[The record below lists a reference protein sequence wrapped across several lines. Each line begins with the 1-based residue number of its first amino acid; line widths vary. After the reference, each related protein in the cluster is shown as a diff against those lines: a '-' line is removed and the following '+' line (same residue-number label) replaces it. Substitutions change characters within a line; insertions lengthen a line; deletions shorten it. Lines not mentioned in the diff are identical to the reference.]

1 MKYLVTGAT
10 GNIGSLVTK
19 RLLDAG
25 ERPCVLARDAKKAR
39 KLFGDRVE
47 IRVGD
52 LAGSRTDLMNV
63 FQGCD
68 ALFLVNTGPDLG
80 ERDRACALAARDA
93 GVQHLVKLSTLDVKT
108 GVGTGPWH
116 ARGEEAI
123 RESGVHHTFIQTS
136 AFMSNAL
143 SWADSIRDNGVLSSS
158 TGEGKIAF
166 IHPDDIANVVVSV
179 LSRGEARNDSLVITG
194 PKALS
199 YREMATAIGETIGK
213 SVRYETLSDA
223 DALAGALM
231 WADRAYAE
239 ALVDIWRT
247 IREGRLATVSDG
259 VRQLLGRSP
268 KSFGDWIG
276 ENVGYFA
283 KKSGPIPMTLCLGST
298 LLRPTA
304 TYRPS
309 SGWADR

>member
-10 GNIGSLVTK
+10 GNIGSLVTQ

-25 ERPCVLARDAKKAR
+25 ETPCVLVRDAKKAR

-52 LAGSRTDLMNV
+52 LASSRNDLKSA

-80 ERDRACALAARDA
+80 ERDHTCALAARDA
-93 GVQHLVKLSTLDVKT
+93 GVHHLGKLSTLDVKT

-123 RESGVHHTFIQTS
+123 RESGVRHTFIQTS
-136 AFMSNAL
+136 AFMSNAM
-143 SWADSIRDNGVLSSS
+143 SWAESIRMDGVLSSS

-166 IHPDDIANVVVSV
+166 IHPDDIADVVVSV
-179 LSRGEARNDSLVITG
+179 LSQGETANDVLVITG
-194 PKALS
+194 AKALS
-199 YREMATAIGETIGK
+199 YREMATAIGEAIGK
-213 SVRYETLSDA
+213 SVRYEALSDA
-223 DALAGALM
+223 EAMAGALT

-247 IREGRLATVSDG
+247 VREGRLATVSDG
-259 VRQLLGRSP
+259 VQQLLGRTP
-268 KSFGDWIG
+268 KSFGDWIS
-276 ENVGYFA
+276 ENVRYFSKRA
-283 KKSGPIPMTLCLGST
+283 G
-298 LLRPTA
+298 RP
-304 TYRPS
+304 R
-309 SGWADR
+309 

>member
-10 GNIGSLVTK
+10 GNIGYLVTK

-25 ERPCVLARDAKKAR
+25 ATTCVLVRDAKKAR
-39 KLFGDRVE
+39 RLFGNRAE

-52 LAGSRTDLMNV
+52 LAGSRNDLTV
-63 FQGCD
+63 AFQGCD

-80 ERDRACALAARDA
+80 ERDRVCALAARDA
-93 GVQHLVKLSTLDVKT
+93 GVRHLVKLSTLDVKT

-123 RESGVHHTFIQTS
+123 RESGVHYTFIQTS

-143 SWADSIRDNGVLSSS
+143 SWAESIRTNGVLCSS
-158 TGEGKIAF
+158 TGKGKIAF
-166 IHPDDIANVVVSV
+166 IHPDDIADVVVSA
-179 LSRGEARNDSLVITG
+179 LSHGKTRSDSLVITG

-199 YREMATAIGETIGK
+199 YREMATAIGKAIGK

-223 DALAGALM
+223 EAMAGALM
-231 WADRAYAE
+231 WADQAYAE

-247 IREGRLATVSDG
+247 IRLGRLATVSNG
-259 VRQLLGRSP
+259 VQQLLGRTP
-268 KSFGDWIG
+268 KSFGDWLG
-276 ENVGYFA
+276 ENVGSFA
-283 KKSGPIPMTLCLGST
+283 KRSGRS
-298 LLRPTA
+298 
-304 TYRPS
+304 
-309 SGWADR
+309 

>member
-1 MKYLVTGAT
+1 MRYLVTGAT

-25 ERPCVLARDAKKAR
+25 ETTCVLVRDAKKAQ
-39 KLFGDRVE
+39 KLFGKRAE

-52 LAGSRTDLMNV
+52 LAGSRDGLTV
-63 FQGCD
+63 AFQGYD

-80 ERDRACALAARDA
+80 ARDGVCALAARDA

-123 RESGVHHTFIQTS
+123 RESGVHHTFIRTS

-143 SWADSIRDNGVLSSS
+143 SWAESIRSDGVLASS

-166 IHPDDIANVVVSV
+166 IHPDDIADVVVSV
-179 LSRGEARNDSLVITG
+179 LSHGKVRGDSPVITG
-194 PKALS
+194 PEALS
-199 YREMATAIGETIGK
+199 YREMATAIGEAIGR
-213 SVRYETLSDA
+213 SVRYETPSDA
-223 DALAGALM
+223 DAMADVLM

-239 ALVDIWRT
+239 ALVDIWRAV
-247 IREGRLATVSDG
+247 RQGRLATVSDG
-259 VRQLLGRSP
+259 VQQLLGRPP

-276 ENVGYFA
+276 ENAGYFA
-283 KKSGPIPMTLCLGST
+283 KRAGRS
-298 LLRPTA
+298 R
-304 TYRPS
+304 
-309 SGWADR
+309 

>member
-10 GNIGSLVTK
+10 GNIGSLVTQ

-25 ERPCVLARDAKKAR
+25 ERPCVLVRDAKKAQ
-39 KLFGDRVE
+39 KLFGGRVE

-52 LAGSRTDLMNV
+52 LTSSRNELTAV

-68 ALFLVNTGPDLG
+68 ALFLVNTGSDLG
-80 ERDRACALAARDA
+80 ERDRTCALAARDA
-93 GVQHLVKLSTLDVKT
+93 GVHHLAKLSTLDVNT

-123 RESGVHHTFIQTS
+123 RECGVRHTFIQTS

-143 SWADSIRDNGVLSSS
+143 SWADSIRMDGVLSSS

-166 IHPDDIANVVVSV
+166 IHPDDIADVVVSV
-179 LSRGEARNDSLVITG
+179 LSNEETANDALVITG

-199 YREMATAIGETIGK
+199 YREMATTIGEAIGK
-213 SVRYETLSDA
+213 SVRYEILSDA
-223 DALAGALM
+223 NAMADALT

-259 VRQLLGRSP
+259 VQQRLGRTP

-276 ENVGYFA
+276 ENVRYFA
-283 KKSGPIPMTLCLGST
+283 KRKRRS
-298 LLRPTA
+298 R
-304 TYRPS
+304 
-309 SGWADR
+309 

>member
-10 GNIGSLVTK
+10 GNIGSLVAK

-25 ERPCVLARDAKKAR
+25 EATCVLVRDARKAW
-39 KLFGDRVE
+39 KLFGNRVE

-52 LAGSRTDLMNV
+52 LASSCNDLTV
-63 FQGCD
+63 AFQGCG
-68 ALFLVNTGPDLG
+68 ALFLINAGPDLG

-93 GVQHLVKLSTLDVKT
+93 GIHHLVKLSTLDVKT

-123 RESGVHHTFIQTS
+123 RESGVHYTFIRTS

-143 SWADSIRDNGVLSSS
+143 SWAESIRADGVLTSS

-166 IHPDDIANVVVSV
+166 IHPDDIADVVVSV
-179 LSRGEARNDSLVITG
+179 LSQGRTRSDSLVITG
-194 PKALS
+194 PEALS
-199 YREMATAIGETIGK
+199 YGEMATAICEAIGK
-213 SVRYETLSDA
+213 SVRHETLSDD
-223 DALAGALM
+223 DAMAGTLM

-247 IREGRLATVSDG
+247 VRQGRLATVSDG
-259 VRQLLGRSP
+259 VQRLLGRTP

-276 ENVGYFA
+276 ENIGYFA
-283 KKSGPIPMTLCLGST
+283 KRAGRS
-298 LLRPTA
+298 R
-304 TYRPS
+304 
-309 SGWADR
+309 

>member
-25 ERPCVLARDAKKAR
+25 EMPSVLVRDAKNAR

-52 LAGSRTDLMNV
+52 LAGSRIDLTDA

-93 GVQHLVKLSTLDVKT
+93 GVKHLVKLSTVDVKT

-123 RESGVHHTFIQTS
+123 RESGVRHTFIQTS

-143 SWADSIRDNGVLSSS
+143 SWADSIRTNGVLSSS
-158 TGEGKIAF
+158 TGHGKIAF
-166 IHPDDIANVVVSV
+166 IHPDDIAEVVVSV
-179 LSRGEARNDSLVITG
+179 LPHRETRNDSLVITG

-199 YREMATAIGETIGK
+199 YREMATAIGEAIGK

-223 DALAGALM
+223 DAMVGALI
-231 WADRAYAE
+231 WTDHAYAE
-239 ALVDIWRT
+239 ALVDIWRSV
-247 IREGRLATVSDG
+247 REGRLATVSDG
-259 VRQLLGRSP
+259 VQQLLGRTP
-268 KSFGDWIG
+268 RSFGDWIG

-283 KKSGPIPMTLCLGST
+283 KRGG
-298 LLRPTA
+298 RF
-304 TYRPS
+304 R
-309 SGWADR
+309 

>member
-1 MKYLVTGAT
+1 MKHLVTGAT
-10 GNIGSLVTK
+10 GNIGSLVTQ

-25 ERPCVLARDAKKAR
+25 ETPCVLVRDAKKAR

-52 LAGSRTDLMNV
+52 LASSRNDLTV
-63 FQGCD
+63 AFQGCD

-80 ERDRACALAARDA
+80 ERDRTCALAARDA
-93 GVQHLVKLSTLDVKT
+93 GVHHLTKLSTLDVKT

-116 ARGEEAI
+116 ARGEDAI
-123 RESGVHHTFIQTS
+123 RESGVRHTFIQTS

-143 SWADSIRDNGVLSSS
+143 SWADSIRTDGVLSSS

-166 IHPDDIANVVVSV
+166 IHPDDIADVVVSV
-179 LSRGEARNDSLVITG
+179 LSHGAAANDALVITG

-199 YREMATAIGETIGK
+199 YREMATAIGEAIGK

-223 DALAGALM
+223 DAMAGAFT
-231 WADRAYAE
+231 WTDHAYAE

-259 VRQLLGRSP
+259 LQQLLGRTP
-268 KSFGDWIG
+268 KNFGDWIG
-276 ENVGYFA
+276 ENVSYFA
-283 KKSGPIPMTLCLGST
+283 KRKGRS
-298 LLRPTA
+298 
-304 TYRPS
+304 
-309 SGWADR
+309 

>member
-10 GNIGSLVTK
+10 GTIGSLVTK
-19 RLLDAG
+19 RLLDAD
-25 ERPCVLARDAKKAR
+25 EKPCLLVRDAKKAR

-52 LAGSRTDLMNV
+52 LAGSCTDLTDL
-63 FQGCD
+63 FQGCG
-68 ALFLVNTGPDLG
+68 ALFLINTGPDLG
-80 ERDRACALAARDA
+80 KRDRACALAARDA

-123 RESGVHHTFIQTS
+123 RASGVRHTFIQTS
-136 AFMSNAL
+136 AFMSNVL
-143 SWADSIRDNGVLSSS
+143 SWAESISTDGMLSSS
-158 TGEGKIAF
+158 TGDGKIAF

-179 LSRGEARNDSLVITG
+179 LSRREARNDTRVITG

-199 YREMATAIGETIGK
+199 YKDMATAIGEAIGK
-213 SVRYETLSDA
+213 SIRYEPLSDA

-231 WADRAYAE
+231 WADRAYAD
-239 ALVDIWRT
+239 ALVDIWRAV
-247 IREGRLATVSDG
+247 RQGRLATVNDG
-259 VRQLLGRSP
+259 VQQLLGRSP

-276 ENVGYFA
+276 ENISYFT
-283 KKSGPIPMTLCLGST
+283 KRTRRS
-298 LLRPTA
+298 R
-304 TYRPS
+304 
-309 SGWADR
+309 